1 MPRKGMEKTD
11 VIAAVATA
19 LGRGGIGVVRISG
32 HGLEEYARALLGK
45 TLRPRYATLS
55 DFLDHDG
62 SVIDQ
67 GIALYFPAPHSFTG
81 EDVLELQ
88 GHGGNAV
95 MQRLLKRSLALGA
108 RLAEPGE
115 FTKRAFLNDKLDLAQ
130 AESVADLIDAASEEA
145 AKSAV
150 RSLRGEF
157 SRGVNELVAR
167 LIDLRMLV
175 EACIDFP
182 DEDIDYLEAADAL
195 GMLSNIQ
202 AQLQHLLA
210 KSKQGSLLREGVH
223 VVLVGQPNVGKSSL
237 LNQLAGEDVAIVT
250 AIAGTTRDTV
260 REEIEIQGVPFHII
274 DTAGLRE
281 TSCEVEQIG
290 IARTW
295 AAVEKASLALLLL
308 DSRQAITSQDEA
320 ILARLP
326 ANLPVVQVFNKID
339 LLPRASG
346 IEKDG
351 DLTRIYVSAKNG
363 AGLDLLRQSL
373 LRMAGW
379 EQTGEGAFMARERH
393 IRALEK
399 AGACMDCAG
408 ENWRQLEF
416 FAEELKLAQN
426 ALSSI
431 TGEFGADDLLGEIF
445 SRFCIGK

>member
-1 MPRKGMEKTD
+1 
-11 VIAAVATA
+11 
-19 LGRGGIGVVRISG
+19 VVRISG
-32 HGLEEYARALLGK
+32 RGLEAIAQSLLGK
-45 TLRPRYATLS
+45 TLRPRLASLS
-55 DFLDHDG
+55 NFLDHDG
-62 SVIDQ
+62 LVIDQ
-67 GIALYFPAPHSFTG
+67 GIALFFPAPNSFTG

-95 MQRLLKRSLALGA
+95 MQRLLKRCLALGA

-150 RSLRGEF
+150 RSLQGEF
-157 SRGVNELVAR
+157 SNAVHEVVER
-167 LIDLRMLV
+167 LIELRMLV

-182 DEDIDYLEAADAL
+182 EEDIDFLQAADAL
-195 GMLSNIQ
+195 GKLSRIQ
-202 AQLQHLLA
+202 AQLDRLLSKA
-210 KSKQGSLLREGVH
+210 KQGSLLREGVH

-237 LNQLAGEDVAIVT
+237 LNQLAGDEVAIVT

-260 REEIEIQGVPFHII
+260 REEIDIQGVPFHII
-274 DTAGLRE
+274 DTAGLRD
-281 TSCEVEQIG
+281 TACEVEQIG

-295 AAVEKASLALLLL
+295 AAVEKASMALLLL
-308 DSRQAITSQDEA
+308 DSREAITPQDEA

-326 ANLPVVQVFNKID
+326 VKLPVVQIFNKID
-339 LLPRASG
+339 LQPREAG
-346 IEKDG
+346 MEREG
-351 DLTRIYVSAKNG
+351 DVTRIYVSAKTG
-363 AGLDLLRQSL
+363 AGLDLLRQCL
-373 LRMAGW
+373 LQMAGW

-393 IRALEK
+393 MRALQQARSCLEN
-399 AGACMDCAG
+399 AA

>member
-1 MPRKGMEKTD
+1 MASTD
-11 VIAAVATA
+11 TIAAVATA
-19 LGRGGIGVVRISG
+19 PGRGGIGVVRISG
-32 HGLEEYARALLGK
+32 HGLEAVARALLGK
-45 TLRPRYATLS
+45 PLRPRLASLS
-55 DFLDHDG
+55 NFLDLDG

-67 GIALYFPAPHSFTG
+67 GIALYFPAPRSFTG

-95 MQRLLKRSLALGA
+95 MQRLLKRCLALGA

-150 RSLRGEF
+150 RSLQGEF
-157 SRGVNELVAR
+157 SQAVHEVVDR
-167 LIDLRMLV
+167 LIELRMLV

-182 DEDIDYLEAADAL
+182 DEDIDFLQAADAL
-195 GMLSNIQ
+195 GKLARVQ
-202 AQLQHLLA
+202 AQLSRLLA
-210 KSKQGSLLREGVH
+210 KARQGSLLREGVH

-237 LNQLAGEDVAIVT
+237 LNQLAGDEVAIVT

-260 REEIEIQGVPFHII
+260 REEIEIQGVPFHVI
-274 DTAGLRE
+274 DTAGLRD
-281 TSCEVEQIG
+281 TACEVEQIG

-308 DSRQAITSQDEA
+308 DSREAVTPQDEA

-326 ANLPVVQVFNKID
+326 PGLPVLQVFNKID
-339 LLPRASG
+339 LLPREAG
-346 IEKDG
+346 IERDAG
-351 DLTRIYVSAKNG
+351 VSRIFVSAKSG
-363 AGLDLLRQSL
+363 AGLDLLRQCL
-373 LRMAGW
+373 LQMAGW

-393 IRALEK
+393 LRALEK
-399 AGACMDCAG
+399 ARASLENAA

-426 ALSSI
+426 ALNSI

>member
-1 MPRKGMEKTD
+1 MPRKGMARTD
-11 VIAAVATA
+11 TIAAVATA
-19 LGRGGIGVVRISG
+19 PGRGGIGIVRISG
-32 HGLEEYARALLGK
+32 HALEAFARALLGK
-45 TLRPRYATLS
+45 VPQPRFASLGE
-55 DFLDHDG
+55 FLDYDG
-62 SVIDQ
+62 SPIDQ

-95 MQRLLKRSLALGA
+95 MQRVLKRCIALGA

-145 AKSAV
+145 AKSAL
-150 RSLRGEF
+150 RSLQGEF
-157 SRGVNELVAR
+157 SNAVHEIVAR

-182 DEDIDYLEAADAL
+182 DEDIDFLQAADAL
-195 GMLSNIQ
+195 GKLSGIQ
-202 AQLQHLLA
+202 QQLRYLLTQA
-210 KSKQGSLLREGVH
+210 KQGSLLREGVH

-237 LNQLAGEDVAIVT
+237 LNQLAGDEVAIVT
-250 AIAGTTRDTV
+250 AVAGTTRDTV

-295 AAVEKASLALLLL
+295 AAVDKATLALLLV
-308 DSRQAITSQDEA
+308 DSRKAITSQDEA
-320 ILARLP
+320 ILSRLP
-326 ANLPVVQVFNKID
+326 PNLPVVQVFNKID
-339 LLPRASG
+339 LLPREAEVEREGGVS
-346 IEKDG
+346 
-351 DLTRIYVSAKNG
+351 RVYVSAKSG

-373 LRMAGW
+373 LQMAGW

-393 IRALEK
+393 LQALEVARTCLEK
-399 AGACMDCAG
+399 AA
-408 ENWRQLEF
+408 ENWRELEF

-431 TGEFGADDLLGEIF
+431 TGAFGADDLLGEIF

>member
-1 MPRKGMEKTD
+1 MARADT
-11 VIAAVATA
+11 IAAVATA
-19 LGRGGIGVVRISG
+19 PGRGGIGVVRISG
-32 HGLEEYARALLGK
+32 YGLEDVANAIVGK
-45 TLRPRYATLS
+45 PLRPRFASLS
-55 DFLDHDG
+55 NFYDQDG

-95 MQRLLKRSLALGA
+95 MQRLLKRCLALGA

-115 FTKRAFLNDKLDLAQ
+115 FTKRAFINDKLDLAQ

-150 RSLRGEF
+150 RSLQGEF
-157 SRGVNELVAR
+157 SHAVREIVGR
-167 LIDLRMLV
+167 LIDLRLLV
-175 EACIDFP
+175 EASIDFP
-182 DEDIDYLEAADAL
+182 DEDIDFLQAADAA
-195 GMLSNIQ
+195 GKLSHIQ
-202 AQLQHLLA
+202 SQLQSLLA
-210 KSKQGSLLREGVH
+210 KARQGSLLREGVH

-237 LNQLAGEDVAIVT
+237 LNQLAGDEVAIVT

-274 DTAGLRE
+274 DTAGLRD

-295 AAVEKASLALLLL
+295 AAVSKASLALLLL
-308 DSRQAITSQDEA
+308 DSREGVSPQDEA
-320 ILARLP
+320 ILGRLP
-326 ANLPVVQVFNKID
+326 PKLPVLRIYNKID
-339 LLPRASG
+339 LVPRESG
-346 IEKDG
+346 MEQEG
-351 DLTRIYVSAKNG
+351 GVTRIYVSAKNG
-363 AGLDLLRQSL
+363 AGMDLLQQSL
-373 LRMAGW
+373 LRLAGW

-393 IRALEK
+393 LRALKQAHLNLES
-399 AGACMDCAG
+399 AAD
-408 ENWRQLEF
+408 NWHQLEF